1 MQLNANVLAITFAR
15 VPGPAS
21 DVGSIAGLLTFF
33 GVAVPA
39 ESPTPVISN
48 SEEIT
53 IGNPRVTD
61 GPACW
66 QLAAATGVLDV
77 NSRYAYLLWF
87 RDFTATSVVA
97 RSGGEVVGF
106 ISGYRRPQRPSTLMV
121 WQVAVAEVAQGRG
134 VATAM
139 LDALYQR
146 VPCVDAIE
154 ATITPGNGASIG
166 LFTRFAERWGA
177 AVARRVL
184 FGAELLGAGHEP
196 EILFRIGPIH
206 RRPDARTD
214 EMKE

>member
-1 MQLNANVLAITFAR
+1 MQSNAIVIAITADR
-15 VPGPAS
+15 VPGLANDAGP
-21 DVGSIAGLLTFF
+21 IAGLLTSSD
-33 GVAVPA
+33 VAVRA
-39 ESPTPVISN
+39 ESLAPVGSN
-48 SEEIT
+48 SEMVT
-53 IGNPRVTD
+53 IGNPGVAD

-121 WQVAVAEVAQGRG
+121 WQVAVAEVARGRG
-134 VATAM
+134 VAAAM
-139 LDALYQR
+139 LDELYQR
-146 VPCVDAIE
+146 VPGVDIVE
-154 ATITPGNGASIG
+154 ATITPGNGASVG

-196 EILFRIGPIH
+196 EVLFRIGPIH
-206 RRPDARTD
+206 RRPDA
-214 EMKE
+214 